1 MGSFYILA
9 FMGYTVGQLPVE
21 QVVRR
26 LFPPGHPH
34 AETSSFLFSEA
45 LKGLFSISIARLW
58 IGTPFALVVAGLF
71 TLIGQMWPFIP
82 SAPHY
87 WRGVIIVSITLS
99 SLSARVFT
107 LAVVVGISVLLAT
120 RSLSATPVL
129 TSLTIPVLVLLSR
142 KPDIY
147 FVFSTLAAGIIS
159 YQFIDLSDNGT
170 CLASTRYRMVK
181 SVMRKTFVFVSIV
194 SILLL
199 FYLNRYVYRGF
210 GMHVDLFRRGPS
222 SFPVVALTFDDGP
235 HPYYTNQILDILKEN
250 GVRATFFLVGKHVE
264 MYPDVVLRICEEGH
278 EIGNHTYSHQ
288 RMLGMSAKQVMHEIT
303 RTENAIRDVTGYET
317 RLFRPPQ
324 GLYTS
329 TVLEVLQEMKYT
341 MVLWSVSSQDWAEPS
356 WRQIVRTVLK
366 STGSGDIILFHDNGD
381 LLGAQGG
388 DRSNTVRALPVLIQ
402 GLKQEGYTFV
412 TCTEMM
418 VLRGLS
424 GER

>member
-9 FMGYTVGQLPVE
+9 LMGYTVGQMPFE
-21 QVVRR
+21 QVISR
-26 LFPPGHPH
+26 LFPPSHPH
-34 AETSSFLFSEA
+34 AETSSFLLSEA
-45 LKGLFSISIARLW
+45 LKGLLSITIARLW

-82 SAPHY
+82 RSPHS
-87 WRGVIIVSITLS
+87 WRGVIIVAITLS

-107 LAVVVGISVLLAT
+107 LATVVGIFMLLAT

-129 TSLTIPVLVLLSR
+129 TSLTIPVLVLLGQ

-159 YQFIDLSDNGT
+159 YRFIELYDNDT
-170 CLASTRYRMVK
+170 CLVSRRYRILK
-181 SVMRKTFVFVSIV
+181 SAVRKAFVFFSIV

-210 GMHVDLFRRGPS
+210 GMHVDLFRRGSS

-250 GVRATFFLVGKHVE
+250 GIRATFFLVGKHVE
-264 MYPDVVLRICEEGH
+264 MYPDVVRRISEEGH

-288 RMLGMSAKQVMHEIT
+288 RMLGMSARQVMHEIT
-303 RTENAIRDVTGYET
+303 RTENAIREVTGCET

-329 TVLEVLQEMKYT
+329 TVLGVLQEMKYT

-366 STGSGDIILFHDNGD
+366 RTGPGDIILFHDSGD

-402 GLKQEGYTFV
+402 WLKQEGYTFV

-418 VLRGLS
+418 VLSGLS